1 MRVLVIN
8 VLGVVFLEPLD
19 CPFRTVDGILEAYR
33 GAYDLAVLDIHAEAT
48 SEKLALGRYFD
59 GRIGIIFG
67 THTHVQTADARIL
80 PGGTGY
86 LTDLGMC
93 GPADSILGVE
103 TERVI
108 ARLKDHLPVR
118 FANPVGETELNGAV
132 FTYDRQAHRCLSVE
146 PVRRTIL

>member
-1 MRVLVIN
+1 MTIVAP
-8 VLGVVFLEPLD
+8 VVVKPE
-19 CPFRTVDGILEAYR
+19 TVSKSASMKSGIWPEMQ
-33 GAYDLAVLDIHAEAT
+33 
-48 SEKLALGRYFD
+48 K

-118 FANPVGETELNGAV
+118 FANPAGETELNGAV

-146 PVRRTIL
+146 PVRRSIR